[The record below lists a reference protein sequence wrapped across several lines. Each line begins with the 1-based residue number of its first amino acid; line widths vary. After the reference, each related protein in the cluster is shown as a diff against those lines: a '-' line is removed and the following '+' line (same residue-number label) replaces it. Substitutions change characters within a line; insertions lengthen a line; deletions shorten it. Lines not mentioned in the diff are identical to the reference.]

1 VNAVREPGPRFHLT
15 FPEHLIDEPVIH
27 ELGARFDVVPNIR
40 GANVDERYAWV
51 IVELRGESEA
61 VSGAVAWL
69 IDRGITVE
77 RLGEG

>member
-1 VNAVREPGPRFHLT
+1 VSDARPRGPRLHLT

-27 ELGARFDVVPNIR
+27 ELGQRFALVTNIR
-40 GANVDERYAWV
+40 GANVDQSTAWV
-51 IVELRGESEA
+51 IVELDGPDQA
-61 VSGAVAWL
+61 IADAVAWL

>member
-1 VNAVREPGPRFHLT
+1 VSDARPRGLRFHLT

-27 ELGARFDVVPNIR
+27 ELGQRFAVVTNIR

-51 IVELRGESEA
+51 IIEMSGQDEA
-61 VSGAVAWL
+61 IEAAVAWL

>member
-1 VNAVREPGPRFHLT
+1 MTAERRPGPRFHLT

-27 ELGARFDVVPNIR
+27 ELGQRFDVVTNIR

-51 IVELRGESEA
+51 IVELAGPDQA
-61 VSGAVAWL
+61 VAEAVAWL
-69 IDRGITVE
+69 VDRGITVE

>member
-1 VNAVREPGPRFHLT
+1 VSEVRAHGPRFHLT

-27 ELGARFDVVPNIR
+27 ELGRRFDVVPNIR
-40 GANVDERYAWV
+40 AANIDGQVAWA
-51 IVELRGESEA
+51 IVELGGDQPT
-61 VSGAVAWL
+61 VTDAVAWL

>member
-1 VNAVREPGPRFHLT
+1 VSDARPGGPRFHLT

-27 ELGARFDVVPNIR
+27 ELGQRFGLVTNIR
-40 GANVDERYAWV
+40 GANVDDRYAWV
-51 IVELRGESEA
+51 IVELAGPDEA
-61 VSGAVAWL
+61 VPDAVAWL

>member
-1 VNAVREPGPRFHLT
+1 MSSERRPGPRFHLT
-15 FPEHLIDEPVIH
+15 FPEHLIDEPVLH
-27 ELGARFDVVPNIR
+27 ELGRRFDVVPNIR

-51 IVELRGESEA
+51 IVELGGDDQVVA
-61 VSGAVAWL
+61 DAVAWL

>member
-1 VNAVREPGPRFHLT
+1 VSPPGPRFHLT

-27 ELGARFDVVPNIR
+27 ELGQRFEVVPNIR
-40 GANVDERYAWV
+40 GANVDEQFAWV
-51 IVELRGESEA
+51 ILELIGDDSA
-61 VSGAVAWL
+61 VADAVAWL

>member
-1 VNAVREPGPRFHLT
+1 VSDVRAAGPRFHLT

-27 ELGARFDVVPNIR
+27 ELGKRFDVVTNIR
-40 GANVDERYAWV
+40 GANVDERYAWL
-51 IVELRGESEA
+51 IVELQGGDEA
-61 VSGAVAWL
+61 VAEAVAWL

>member
-1 VNAVREPGPRFHLT
+1 MSEGRRPGPRFHLT

-27 ELGARFDVVPNIR
+27 DLGRRFDVVTNIR

-51 IVELRGESEA
+51 IVELAGTDEA
-61 VSGAVAWL
+61 IAEAAAWL
-69 IDRGITVE
+69 IDKGITVE